1 MKSSGIELGS
11 RIKQI
16 RKQKGLT
23 QDQVAEAAG
32 IDSKSLSRIECN
44 RFNPA
49 IDTLQALA
57 VALDTPIREFFA
69 EDADSP
75 RALRAYLFEV
85 VATASGPELANIVA
99 AVRNVPR
106 KKRRTV

>member
-1 MKSSGIELGS
+1 MKSSDTAKLGN

-16 RKQKGLT
+16 RRQKGFT
-23 QDQVAEAAG
+23 QDQIAEAAG

-57 VALDTPIREFFA
+57 VALDTPIKEFF
-69 EDADSP
+69 EQDVETP
-75 RALRAYLFEV
+75 KALRAYLFEV
-85 VATASGPELANIVA
+85 VATASDTNLAKLAVVA
-99 AVRNVPR
+99 SKLS
-106 KKRRTV
+106 KKN